1 MWEQQ
6 ARRLRFLRG
15 KQRKRVAHTSPFPCG
30 KHWPPEVWST
40 KVIQKLPSIV
50 FQNLPLSSRL
60 LPGTNWTTTAASFS
74 LSFSLSRRGCSSREK
89 CAVCIRKGPLE
100 YFTRDLEK
108 SNAPNYLFPVVSR
121 IASIP
126 LPLFFQ
132 SVKHELIVV
141 HANYFRYTRQ
151 TLLFRLVIRL
161 KFSSFGGCMIFCVWK
176 SLVKIKHTGRIF
188 VSDFDC

>member
-1 MWEQQ
+1 MANRENALRIRARFRVGNIVHRKFGLLKLYRNCRQSYFKTCHLVLDYCLEQTGQ
-6 ARRLRFLRG
+6 RL
-15 KQRKRVAHTSPFPCG
+15 
-30 KHWPPEVWST
+30 
-40 KVIQKLPSIV
+40 
-50 FQNLPLSSRL
+50 SRL
-60 LPGTNWTTTAASFS
+60 S
-74 LSFSLSRRGCSSREK
+74 LSLPLSRRGCSSREK

-132 SVKHELIVV
+132 SVKHESIVV

-161 KFSSFGGCMIFCVWK
+161 KFSSFGGCMIFCV
-176 SLVKIKHTGRIF
+176 
-188 VSDFDC
+188 